1 LRFASSR
8 KRLNQAKDIH
18 IMTQAVPP
26 LFDFSSFDGK
36 SEHYLSLIQQLAAAT
51 PFRSATVDEL
61 VLDGDYH
68 RRPLRPEDFEFL
80 KFRKPVRQHNVSRL
94 PSLAS
99 NRTLLSIY
107 ELDVARAPQGSS
119 AHDWANQVAFYSD
132 ETRVLGAQIVPFLEA
147 YAFEYLSLD
156 AEASESIDVASN
168 RLSRIIDEESAFWE
182 ATFARLMRNDY
193 LEEGLRFIMVQR
205 WALAVSKRRALARA
219 SASGFFDAI
228 AADARPSL
236 NGDVPNDA
244 LLQRVAGF
252 VGLTREQH
260 AYWQFYLPTSLAK
273 CNLLYA
279 LARRPDRAFAFAG
292 AAFAAE
298 AEWLAF
304 GIGLE
309 QACAHLQPMN
319 RKSVD
324 PAERRAELIAR
335 FKRAFDNAASQ
346 YGDPAVAQG
355 VQGVVAGE
363 RLAERARWDLGEQ
376 LRWLSAIRRYV
387 EFAHRISTRID
398 AECPDIDRETFVEP
412 HEMCSTTHVHNDH
425 RLVTIQEGDML
436 FWGNVGMQLDMHQGD
451 MVLIPD
457 GRLHGSTVTSPECT
471 YHQPIIPDEWV
482 AALVAELDAKAQA

>member
-1 LRFASSR
+1 
-8 KRLNQAKDIH
+8 
-18 IMTQAVPP
+18 MTLAVPP
-26 LFDFSSFDGK
+26 LFDFSSFDGQ
-36 SEHYLSLIQQLAAAT
+36 SEHYLSLIQQFAAAT

-80 KFRKPVRQHNVSRL
+80 KFRKPVRRHNVSRL
-94 PSLAS
+94 PALAS
-99 NRTLLSIY
+99 NRTLMSIY
-107 ELDVARAPQGSS
+107 ELDVARLPKTPDAGE
-119 AHDWANQVAFYSD
+119 WARYVDFYRD
-132 ETRVLGAQIVPFLEA
+132 DTRALGAQIVPFLEA
-147 YAFEYLSLD
+147 YAFEHLALD
-156 AEASESIDVASN
+156 VDASESVDTAAA
-168 RLSRIIDEESAFWE
+168 RLSRIVDEESAFWE
-182 ATFARLMRNDY
+182 ANFARLMRNDY

-205 WALAVSKRRALARA
+205 WALAVSKRRAFARA
-219 SASGFFDAI
+219 MASGLMDFVP
-228 AADARPSL
+228 ADARPTLS
-236 NGDVPNDA
+236 GDLPDDT
-244 LLQRVAGF
+244 LLTRVAGF

-260 AYWQFYLPTSLAK
+260 AYWQFYLPTSMAK

-279 LARRPDRAFAFAG
+279 LARRPDRAFAFVG

-309 QACAHLQPMN
+309 RACAHLQPTG
-319 RKSVD
+319 RKPAD
-324 PAERRAELIAR
+324 PAARCAELAER
-335 FKRAFDNAASQ
+335 FTRAFGEVTQ
-346 YGDPAVAQG
+346 RYGDAALAQG

-363 RLAERARWDLGEQ
+363 RSAERGRWDLGEQ

-387 EFAHRISTRID
+387 EFAHRISKRID

-412 HEMCSTTHVHNDH
+412 LEMCSTTHVHNDH

-436 FWGNVGMQLDMHQGD
+436 FWGNVGMQLEMHQGD

-471 YHQPIIPDEWV
+471 YHQPIIPDDWV
-482 AALVAELDAKAQA
+482 EALVAELDAKAPA